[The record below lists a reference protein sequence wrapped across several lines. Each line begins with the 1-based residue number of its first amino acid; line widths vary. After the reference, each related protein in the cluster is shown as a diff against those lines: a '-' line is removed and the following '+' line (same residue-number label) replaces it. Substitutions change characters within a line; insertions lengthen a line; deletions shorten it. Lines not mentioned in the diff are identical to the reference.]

1 MTRKRF
7 SVVFAAEM
15 ALACSVFLFTPPLFA
30 QWDDGPGEVPYVP
43 TPTEVVEAMLKLGGA
58 KAGDLVMDLGCGDG
72 RIVVM
77 AAQKF
82 GARGVGVDIN
92 PERIKDAEAN
102 AKQAGVTD
110 KVKFIENNLFN
121 ADLTGA
127 TLVTLYLLPDV
138 NLRLRPKL
146 LRELPVGTRIVS
158 HSFDMGDWK
167 ADKMIEIGWRKVY
180 LWTIT
185 DEAKKQ
191 FGEPAGVD
199 GEWTFTMPTPNGDSE
214 AKLTLKTDG
223 KKLTGS
229 FLFPE
234 NRRLDIQDGGT
245 VDGKVLKFTVKR
257 DRPQGGFMIYKMT
270 GTVDGDKIQG
280 TTETEMDGQP
290 VSQSWSAKRK

>member
-1 MTRKRF
+1 MMPKRF
-7 SVVFAAEM
+7 SVVFAARM
-15 ALACSVFLFTPPLFA
+15 ALACSVFQFASPLVA

-77 AAQKF
+77 AAEKF

-110 KVKFIENNLFN
+110 KVKFIEKNLFD
-121 ADLTGA
+121 ADLKGA

-146 LRELPVGTRIVS
+146 VRELPSGARIVS

-167 ADKMIEIGWRKVY
+167 ADKMVEIGWRKVY

-185 DEAKKQ
+185 DAAKKE

-199 GEWTFTMPTPNGDSE
+199 GEWVFTMPTPNGDMD
-214 AKLTLKTDG
+214 AKLTIKTEG
-223 KKLTGS
+223 KKLSGN
-229 FLFPE
+229 FLFAE
-234 NRRLDIQDGGT
+234 NRKLEISEGT
-245 VDGKVLKFTVKR
+245 IDGKVMKFIVKR
-257 DRPQGGFMIYKMT
+257 DRQQGGVMVYKMT

-280 TTETEMDGQP
+280 TTETDMDGQP
-290 VSQSWSAKRK
+290 ITQNWTAKRK